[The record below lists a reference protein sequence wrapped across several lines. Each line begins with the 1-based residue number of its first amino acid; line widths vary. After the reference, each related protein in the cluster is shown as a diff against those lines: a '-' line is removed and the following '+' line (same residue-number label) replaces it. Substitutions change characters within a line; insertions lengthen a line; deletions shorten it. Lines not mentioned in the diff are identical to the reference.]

1 MLRSRLALFVAS
13 AFLLCASRASE
24 VEAQVPGAKFNKDEL
39 EAILKKEHSDRV
51 SNIYD
56 SENGIQRRRLSNK
69 CPGTLQ
75 PVRPLVAAK
84 GPPTSPRAA
93 PLSLRGHGRAELSGG
108 RPSLAGTR
116 GTWTTR
122 SSVPVWTASAPRKSC
137 RTVRQK
143 DVCGE
148 VRVPV
153 RYGGVGRCLLE
164 RVVLYVVYFL
174 AIIRARALAASR
186 TRHAQLHAGSLEYSY
201 LDAAGQCFGS
211 ARMLSRQAAPSLH
224 GCLRVRLA
232 AGCARARDGLQ
243 RQTLTHSSR
252 APGNHAPSDPIS
264 GAS

>member
-1 MLRSRLALFVAS
+1 M
-13 AFLLCASRASE
+13 
-24 VEAQVPGAKFNKDEL
+24 EAQVPGAKFNKDEL

-174 AIIRARALAASR
+174 AIVRARALAASR

-211 ARMLSRQAAPSLH
+211 ARMLSRQAAPSLAVC
-224 GCLRVRLA
+224 GCGSLRAARALETDFRDRPSPTARAHQATTPHRIQSRAHRDGRA
-232 AGCARARDGLQ
+232 AGD
-243 RQTLTHSSR
+243 
-252 APGNHAPSDPIS
+252 
-264 GAS
+264 ASWPWGTGSALFHKSIT

>member
-1 MLRSRLALFVAS
+1 MWAQPGSVRACYVHGRVRARVEPGVTTGAREYTGSSSLTFRTSPSSAGSTPPPSAPDQKRGKMLRSRLALFVAS

-164 RVVLYVVYFL
+164 RVVLYTF
-174 AIIRARALAASR
+174 
-186 TRHAQLHAGSLEYSY
+186 
-201 LDAAGQCFGS
+201 
-211 ARMLSRQAAPSLH
+211 
-224 GCLRVRLA
+224 
-232 AGCARARDGLQ
+232 
-243 RQTLTHSSR
+243 
-252 APGNHAPSDPIS
+252 
-264 GAS
+264 